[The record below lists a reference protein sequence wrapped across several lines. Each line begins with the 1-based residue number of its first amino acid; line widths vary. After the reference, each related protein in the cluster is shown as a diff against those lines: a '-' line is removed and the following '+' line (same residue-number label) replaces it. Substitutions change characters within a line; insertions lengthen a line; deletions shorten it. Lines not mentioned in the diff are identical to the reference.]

1 MKNILH
7 FIHNFSPPLF
17 ICFGFWVFGFSGL
30 RFRVWGFRFMVWG
43 LPFRVFGFGFCPL
56 PLAPRPLPIS
66 VLRFFSFPFNILRF
80 VPLPLALCLLP
91 FISSAQTLQVITKTI
106 EKTFEVPQYAKV
118 QVWGERS
125 DIEIM
130 TWNKNEIKATIELTA
145 KHPTRSTAEK
155 DLEALHYTAD
165 QKGKTV
171 GLHNFVVLAKNGS
184 KPQSNLKARFTLFVP
199 ANCAVEIQNS
209 FGKIS
214 IKGLQTQ
221 TMQLQTEFCTIEL
234 NDLRGTLTAR
244 TQFGALRTENFNGLL
259 SIFSE
264 RTDLILQQIKGE
276 CRVRA
281 QYGSLDIQTDKAQV
295 KLDVETKNT
304 ELRNGTVAKQ

>member
-1 MKNILH
+1 MKKEFIFNHWKSPPPVFACFHKSAHHLH
-7 FIHNFSPPLF
+7 FAHYRATVRTLLF
-17 ICFGFWVFGFSGL
+17 
-30 RFRVWGFRFMVWG
+30 
-43 LPFRVFGFGFCPL
+43 
-56 PLAPRPLPIS
+56 A
-66 VLRFFSFPFNILRF
+66 
-80 VPLPLALCLLP
+80 LLP
-91 FISSAQTLQVITKTI
+91 FCSFSQTLQVVTKTV
-106 EKTFEVPQYAKV
+106 EKTFEVPQYSKV

-130 TWNKNEIKATIELTA
+130 TWGKNEIKATIELTA
-145 KHPTRSTAEK
+145 KHPDRNVAEK

-165 QKGKTV
+165 KKGIKV
-171 GLHNFVVLAKNGS
+171 SLHNFVVLAKNGT

-199 ANCAVEIQNS
+199 VNCAVEIQNS

-214 IKGLQTQ
+214 LKGLQTQ

-234 NDLRGTLTAR
+234 TDLRGILTAK

-264 RTDLILQQIKGE
+264 RTDLVLQQIKGE
-276 CRVRA
+276 CRIRA
-281 QYGSLDIQTDKAQV
+281 QYGSLDIQTDKSQV

-304 ELRNGTVAKQ
+304 ELRNGTTAAKQ